1 MFLKLLKFVWLF
13 ESMTSEDLDYNAQVI
28 WCFLAFI
35 TQEQREHPSK
45 HLLLCSTEER
55 KSHGFERTV
64 NDDRTLIC
72 VCLWQMK
79 ALPHTC
85 PLGSGTHPPLLLSSL
100 SLHLSLST
108 QHPHSVILRV
118 KDGSFETL
126 LMPDLPRY
134 SRVKPGIEFI
144 YKNRESN
151 IIKRLMHGVLSVKQ
165 TLGTGYLCL
174 LNALHTMH

>member
-45 HLLLCSTEER
+45 RLLLCSRREKVTWVW
-55 KSHGFERTV
+55 KDSKWWQ
-64 NDDRTLIC
+64 NLDLC
-72 VCLWQMK
+72 VFV
-79 ALPHTC
+79 ADESSPHTC

-151 IIKRLMHGVLSVKQ
+151 IINASC
-165 TLGTGYLCL
+165 TASYL
-174 LNALHTMH
+174 